1 MAGFLYLAVVV
12 DVWSRRVVGWAMA
25 NHLRAELVLDALNM
39 ALGQRRPRDVIH
51 HSDQRS
57 YGASG
62 GDPAPSSLEP
72 TDGGAPCRSR
82 MT

>member
-1 MAGFLYLAVVV
+1 VQAALSAIVVKT
-12 DVWSRRVVGWAMA
+12 DRK
-25 NHLRAELVLDALNM
+25 
-39 ALGQRRPRDVIH
+39 
-51 HSDQRS
+51 RS

-62 GDPAPSSLEP
+62 EDPAPSSLEP

>member
-1 MAGFLYLAVVV
+1 V
-12 DVWSRRVVGWAMA
+12 
-25 NHLRAELVLDALNM
+25 VLDPEAVGDGARVLVD
-39 ALGQRRPRDVIH
+39 ARLECGDTPG
-51 HSDQRS
+51 QRS